1 MPLKKFI
8 ASLIHTSAPVSFTEK
23 VVSAISAFLGI
34 LLTGILSS
42 SLGHSAAPLMVAS
55 MGASSVLLFA
65 ALHSPMA
72 QPWSFVGGHLI
83 SAVIGI
89 TCFKL
94 IPDVFIAAAFAVS
107 LAIFAM
113 HLTKCLHP
121 PGGATALAMV
131 ISGHEVHVL
140 GYGAVF
146 APVGLNVLAMM
157 VIALSVNNMFPGRRY
172 PILSP
177 AAPAK
182 EPSAPPALRFGRVT
196 LSKDDIE
203 IALKEMDAF
212 IDVTEEDLEQIYVRA
227 SLHHMRRQMGEIF
240 CRDIMVRDVVT
251 AEYGDQLEMVWETMR
266 RRKLK
271 GMPVVDRAR
280 RVIGML
286 TIVDFL
292 KRADAHNG
300 HPLFFQRLRHFI
312 RRTPGLVAHKPEAVG
327 EIMSSPPVTATED
340 MHIVSLIPL
349 FTEHNI
355 HHVPIVDQDNRLTG
369 MVTQTD
375 LSVALYRYWAAM
387 P

>member
-1 MPLKKFI
+1 MSLRKFVH
-8 ASLIHTSAPVSFTEK
+8 SLIHVSAPVSFAEK

-42 SLGHSAAPLMVAS
+42 SLGHSAVPLMVAS

-72 QPWSFVGGHLI
+72 QPWSFVGSHLI
-83 SAVIGI
+83 AAVIGI

-94 IPDVFIAAAFAVS
+94 IPNEFIAAACAVS

-131 ISGHEVHVL
+131 ISGHEIHSL

-157 VIALSVNNMFPGRRY
+157 VIALFVNNMFPGRRY

-177 AAPAK
+177 ATPVAK
-182 EPSAPPALRFGRVT
+182 PSPPPALSFGRVN

-203 IALKEMDAF
+203 SALKEMDTY

-227 SLHHMRRQMGEIF
+227 SLHHMRSQMGEIF
-240 CRDIMVRDVVT
+240 CRDIMVRDVAT
-251 AEYGDQLEMVWETMR
+251 AEYGDQLETVWETMR

-271 GMPVVDRAR
+271 GVPVVDRAR

-292 KRADAHNG
+292 KRADTHHD
-300 HPLFFQRLRHFI
+300 HPHLFGRLRGFI
-312 RRTPGLVAHKPEAVG
+312 RRTSGLVTNKPEAVG
-327 EIMSSPPVTATED
+327 EIMSSPAVTATED
-340 MHIVSLIPL
+340 MHIVALIPL
-349 FTEHNI
+349 FTEHDI
-355 HHVPIVDQDNRLTG
+355 HHVPIVDQERRLVG